1 MFQFLDIIKQIYQLD
16 AFEQGWLGVLTTS
29 VRDHVSQRF
38 GALSPQLKRAA
49 RFVLDNPDEVATHS
63 LRHIAREAKLPPT
76 TFSRLARA
84 IGCESYDVLR
94 EMCRGEIRRRK
105 SRFAD
110 KALELLTSEEG
121 ASARDREPFVVRHAA
136 AAMSNVQ
143 TLLETVDFNRM
154 ERAAKT
160 LARGQTVALIGTLS
174 AAGFVDYS
182 AYLAEMALPNWQVV
196 RGDFPA
202 SALVGLGP
210 KDAVLVMTFAPYA
223 ARTVRAAE
231 TVSRQGAH
239 LVVVTDGAQSPV
251 AGFAEDLLLVPTA
264 SPLFFPSHVA
274 VLVLLEALMGMVVR
288 EAGKTAQQRIGA
300 VERQNHVMGE
310 YWQE

>member
-1 MFQFLDIIKQIYQLD
+1 MFQFVGAVKQIYQLG
-16 AFEQGWLGVLTTS
+16 AFEQGWFDVLTTS
-29 VRDHVSQRF
+29 VRDHVSERF

-63 LRHIAREAKLPPT
+63 LRHIAREAQLPPT

-84 IGCESYDVLR
+84 IGCESYDALR

-105 SRFAD
+105 SRFAE
-110 KALELLTSEEG
+110 KALELLTSDDG
-121 ASARDREPFVVRHAA
+121 PPGDGREPFVVRHAA

-160 LARGQTVALIGTLS
+160 LARGEKVILIGTLS
-174 AAGFVDYS
+174 ASGFIDYS
-182 AYLAEMALPNWQVV
+182 AYLADMALPNWKVAG
-196 RGDFPA
+196 GDFPA
-202 SALVGLGP
+202 SALVDLSP
-210 KDAVLVMTFAPYA
+210 RDAALVMTFAPYA
-223 ARTVRAAE
+223 ARSVRAAQAVCE
-231 TVSRQGAH
+231 QGAH

-251 AGFAEDLLLVPTA
+251 AGFAEDLLLVPTD

-274 VLVLLEALMGMVVR
+274 VLVLLESLMGMVVR
-288 EAGKTAQQRIGA
+288 ETGKAAQQRIGA
-300 VERQNHVMGE
+300 VERRNHVMGE